1 MRQTRHMASMHPAS
15 SPRVEGSDHWH
26 HTPARP
32 SAKAILSQ
40 FESLTLTA
48 TPPTL
53 LRKDSGLKSDEGL
66 KSDSGLKSDERLKS
80 EPCVLLVVWD
90 VSAAKARARIKIRKI
105 KHDSVANNIA
115 FAHVFEHAH
124 FNGRVGVV

>member
-15 SPRVEGSDHWH
+15 SPRVEGSDHCH

-32 SAKAILSQ
+32 SAKAIL
-40 FESLTLTA
+40 
-48 TPPTL
+48 TL

-66 KSDSGLKSDERLKS
+66 KSDSGLKSDEGLKS